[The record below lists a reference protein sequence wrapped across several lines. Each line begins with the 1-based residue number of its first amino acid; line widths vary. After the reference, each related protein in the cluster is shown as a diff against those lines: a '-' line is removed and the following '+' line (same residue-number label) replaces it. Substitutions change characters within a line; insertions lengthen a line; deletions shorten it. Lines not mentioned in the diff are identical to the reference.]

1 MFSISKL
8 PKRKKSR
15 LDTQDTYKVVCQH
28 PDKYVRV
35 RPGSTLKSA
44 RSAVGSGD
52 GINDFVHVAIGFLK
66 KFKKT
71 CVIKVHFSDSIFTKR
86 ELEIAN
92 RLKESPFVVKHIC
105 SYTCLDDKNR
115 WMDKL
120 PDIGKGMQTCLEDKE
135 NGKDKLTFI
144 IMEYIENG
152 DVCAFIQKA
161 SIQEIKAL
169 FLMTAVAIIDMAKYR
184 VVHGD
189 LHSGNI
195 LLKFE
200 EPRDSKTTVT
210 ISSTRAYTFNTYG
223 IHPLFIDFGRSHV
236 YESKISQRNVVEDI
250 LTMFTVFKNNVASLD
265 MKKEFNDMIVSISMM
280 NKPRLSHVFEHL
292 LN

>member
-1 MFSISKL
+1 M
-8 PKRKKSR
+8 
-15 LDTQDTYKVVCQH
+15 
-28 PDKYVRV
+28 RV

-161 SIQEIKAL
+161 SMIVAGLLSCTYCMLNLQLPWGNQEIKAL

-200 EPRDSKTTVT
+200 GPRDITVT
-210 ISSTRAYTFNTYG
+210 ISSTRAYTFNTHG

-265 MKKEFNDMIVSISMM
+265 MKKEFNDMIVSISMI
-280 NKPRLSHVFEHL
+280 NKPRLSHIFEHL